1 MVLPSHLILPLLM
14 ITGTTA
20 NTTILKL
27 MKVYLYTEAPTHPP
41 QARPPLPENK
51 SNHLRIYK
59 KALPT
64 YKLASDLQPI
74 WPTIQSHVLIEDDIS
89 TLLHCD
95 HVGPSWIGLTL
106 DLHRYVLYYASKEM
120 SCYLFKGLLFTL
132 KAKIFMLDHIF
143 IIQRYFQACEINS
156 GYIFQ

>member
-20 NTTILKL
+20 NTTIVKL
-27 MKVYLYTEAPTHPP
+27 MKVFLNTEAPTYLKL
-41 QARPPLPENK
+41 R
-51 SNHLRIYK
+51 HLYLKTKVITSEFIK
-59 KALPT
+59 KHLPT